1 MARRSAVTIGVVVG
15 VANLTG
21 RLMNATAGWRNVAR
35 DRQEAHV
42 NAWKDAW
49 EDGAQSAWTLGASA
63 VNPHHDDSVRADAW
77 AAGAQWAL
85 THTDRREPGS
95 VRLAHPLRRRT
106 DTNAR
111 VRRLTQAGAVGLS
124 VLAFVGW
131 RWRKAKTREQ
141 PNSNASPIAATDDG
155 RSASPKAPTSDR
167 RPAIGS

>member
-21 RLMNATAGWRNVAR
+21 RLMNATASWRNLAR
-35 DRQEAHV
+35 DRQETHV
-42 NAWKDAW
+42 NNWKDAW
-49 EDGAQSAWTLGASA
+49 EDGAQSAWTRGASA

-85 THTDRREPGS
+85 THTDRREPAR

-131 RWRKAKTREQ
+131 RWRKARTRDL
-141 PNSNASPIAATDDG
+141 PNSGASGTAASDG
-155 RSASPKAPTSDR
+155 P
-167 RPAIGS
+167 RPA